1 MPTWWNYGKV
11 RASYGIVGNA
21 PELYLANLAFSQE
34 SLMRSSNYIYNTVPT
49 SIGNE
54 SIKPETKYEFEI
66 GLENKFF
73 GNRLGMEFNFYSNTI
88 KDQILATTSAA
99 SMGAQSMLMNVGELS
114 NKGIEL
120 SVYGT
125 PFENKDWK
133 WDLRANVAW
142 NKNTVKKLAEGL
154 DVLTH
159 TNIDGGAAIL
169 ESHVGESMGD
179 WYTYTYK
186 TDDNGNYIVGSNG
199 LYMTDTSE
207 RHKVGNA
214 MPKVTGGFGTSL
226 SYKNF
231 TLDMAFDFRF
241 GGDVLNTPWQYMMAV
256 GNITDAV
263 GVRDQSTGGIFYY
276 SDTEKMENK
285 ESIHVL
291 NPSEVGNYNR
301 GETMVNGHYVWDNGL
316 ILPGVKE
323 DGTPNDIVVTQ
334 MEANNNMYGWG
345 TGPSM
350 SYQDA
355 IQKNSYIKCREISL
369 GYTFPAEL
377 TRKFACNNL
386 MVSGFV
392 RNPFYVYRT
401 LKLFDSEATD
411 GTNWIYQ
418 AQIGGST
425 ASARTFGF
433 SVRASF

>member
-1 MPTWWNYGKV
+1 M
-11 RASYGIVGNA
+11 
-21 PELYLANLAFSQE
+21 
-34 SLMRSSNYIYNTVPT
+34 
-49 SIGNE
+49 
-54 SIKPETKYEFEI
+54 
-66 GLENKFF
+66 
-73 GNRLGMEFNFYSNTI
+73 
-88 KDQILATTSAA
+88 
-99 SMGAQSMLMNVGELS
+99 
-114 NKGIEL
+114 
-120 SVYGT
+120 
-125 PFENKDWK
+125 
-133 WDLRANVAW
+133 
-142 NKNTVKKLAEGL
+142 VKKLADGL

-159 TNIDGGAAIL
+159 DSSIDGGAASL

-179 WYTYTYK
+179 WYTYTWK
-186 TDDNGNYIVGSNG
+186 TDNNGNYIVGSDG
-199 LYMTDTSE
+199 LYITDTSE

-241 GGDVLNTPWQYMMAV
+241 GGDVLNAPWQYMMAA
-256 GNITDAV
+256 GNITDAI
-263 GVRDQSTGGIFYY
+263 GVRDYSTGGLYYY
-276 SDTEKMENK
+276 SDTEKMEDK
-285 ESIHVL
+285 GAIHVL
-291 NPSEVGNYNR
+291 NPSEVGNYKR

-334 MEANNNMYGWG
+334 FEANVNHYGWG
-345 TGPSM
+345 TSATQ

-369 GYTFPAEL
+369 GYTLPAEW

-418 AQIGGST
+418 AQLGGST